1 MRRSLANFTAEL
13 LRLWHWSSHCNDQ
26 RCAERPLWNEG
37 SHWISLGM
45 FWVFGGCSCYA
56 WRKKALGFRLRFA
69 KCISRASVSIE
80 FWWILDR
87 FGICFSYNL
96 RIPAVSELLPPLRVS
111 HQDLAL
117 YHGVSRTAEGA
128 GNLIGIPLLS
138 AAPSAPSVYISSSE
152 N

>member
-1 MRRSLANFTAEL
+1 LAVVLATLDARKPWDSGCDLQSASQEHQYLLNF
-13 LRLWHWSSHCNDQ
+13 D
-26 RCAERPLWNEG
+26 
-37 SHWISLGM
+37 
-45 FWVFGGCSCYA
+45 
-56 WRKKALGFRLRFA
+56 
-69 KCISRASVSIE
+69 E
-80 FWWILDR
+80 FWILLDR

-128 GNLIGIPLLS
+128 RNLIGIPLLS